1 MLKIPLLSIHGLER
15 RVPNGSIGLPR
26 GLRLC
31 ENINKSLK
39 TDSRKQKEIEK
50 CVRCCVDAFAHLLFT
65 FRHSRY
71 RLVHVFFDLF
81 LLLSS

>member
-31 ENINKSLK
+31 EKYKQESEDRLSK
-39 TDSRKQKEIEK
+39 AERDRKM
-50 CVRCCVDAFAHLLFT
+50 RALLW
-65 FRHSRY
+65 
-71 RLVHVFFDLF
+71 
-81 LLLSS
+81 